1 MMVRKIILIGK
12 GLLVSVLL
20 AGCATT
26 EVVPENDRQVAFV
39 TVHHAILHI
48 PVSATYRW
56 SDGFMQQSEA
66 NVIKNVPM
74 HRLLK
79 QGIEQEMQR
88 KGYRKVPQTEP
99 ADINIS
105 FAAALTSALDDRQI
119 QEKYGLVPGLMVNP
133 LNPKRYEKGTL
144 IFDVLN
150 PQTNKLAWRTA
161 GQALASLEEIPL
173 QERKARIK
181 VFIKK
186 LLAFLPEKE

>member
-1 MMVRKIILIGK
+1 MVRKISLIGK
-12 GLLVSVLL
+12 GLLLGVLL
-20 AGCATT
+20 VGCATT
-26 EVVPENDRQVAFV
+26 EVVPENDRQTAFV
-39 TVHHAILHI
+39 TVHHSIFHI

-56 SDGFMQQSEA
+56 SDGFMQQSGTD
-66 NVIKNVPM
+66 VIKNVPM
-74 HRLLK
+74 WDLLK

-88 KGYRKVPQTEP
+88 KGYRQVRQTEH

-105 FAAALTSALDDRQI
+105 FAAALTSSLDDQQI
-119 QEKYGLVPGLMVNP
+119 QKKYGLVPGLMVNP

-173 QERKARIK
+173 QERRARIK
-181 VFIKK
+181 AFVKK
-186 LLAFLPEKE
+186 LLAFLPEKD